1 MLTVRLNSV
10 KVLSNVLRDV
20 DDVLPQRDLSNQERK
35 DLDEIARGCHDVL
48 NQLKERLDKNVELDS
63 KVKGISGK
71 SRRIWKRF
79 QWDQTEIDQ
88 FRHRVSL
95 NITAFGTFLGRIT
108 RFYLSLS
115 PSLCGRK
122 AGAYFP
128 SNVSFATKASV
139 DLLHERQDNR
149 DRQLRHEEHQ
159 AIVDWLTSIEYASQQ
174 SDFISRRQEG
184 TGQWLLDSAEFHG
197 WLNQKQQT
205 LFCPGIPGA
214 GKTMIAS
221 IVVDTLCTRFENNG
235 SIGIAYLYCN
245 FRQQQD
251 QKPAEMLASL
261 LGQLVQ
267 GQPSVPKGVKS
278 LYERYKVK
286 RTRPSLNELSEV
298 LLSTAAGYSRTFIV
312 IDALDEC
319 GISDGGCKQFL
330 AEVFKI
336 QAKTGASLFA
346 TSRFIPDIME
356 EFKGSPSLE
365 IRAHDGDVRKYLD
378 GHMSQLRSF
387 VSRKPDL
394 QEEIKTEIVK
404 AVDGM

>member
-1 MLTVRLNSV
+1 M
-10 KVLSNVLRDV
+10 
-20 DDVLPQRDLSNQERK
+20 
-35 DLDEIARGCHDVL
+35 
-48 NQLKERLDKNVELDS
+48 
-63 KVKGISGK
+63 
-71 SRRIWKRF
+71 
-79 QWDQTEIDQ
+79 
-88 FRHRVSL
+88 
-95 NITAFGTFLGRIT
+95 
-108 RFYLSLS
+108 
-115 PSLCGRK
+115 
-122 AGAYFP
+122 
-128 SNVSFATKASV
+128 SFATKAGV

-159 AIVDWLTSIEYASQQ
+159 AVVDWLTSVEYASQQ

-184 TGQWLLDSAEFHG
+184 TGQWLLDSAEFRG

-214 GKTMIAS
+214 GKTMITS
-221 IVVDTLCTRFENNG
+221 IVVEALCKKFGNDG

-251 QKPAEMLASL
+251 QKPADLLASL

-267 GQPSVPKGVKS
+267 RQPSVPNNIKS
-278 LYERYKVK
+278 LYECHKVN
-286 RTRPSLNELSEV
+286 RTRPSFNEISEV
-298 LLSTAAGYSRTFIV
+298 LQSTMASYPRTFIV

-319 GISDGGCKQFL
+319 GIFDGGCRQFL
-330 AEVFKI
+330 SEIFKL
-336 QAKTGASLFA
+336 QAKTGSSIFA

-365 IRAHDGDVRKYLD
+365 ILADDGDVRRYLD
-378 GHMSQLRSF
+378 GHMSQLRPF